1 MRDNITKVV
10 ERQERLDSL
19 QDKTGRFFHTIL
31 HTRVLPSL
39 FGPPRLGGN
48 FIPYG

>member
-19 QDKTGRFFHTIL
+19 QDKTGRCFLFSFTHTSVAALIWPL
-31 HTRVLPSL
+31 LS
-39 FGPPRLGGN
+39 
-48 FIPYG
+48 

>member
-19 QDKTGRFFHTIL
+19 QDKTGWYLSYNFTH
-31 HTRVLPSL
+31 PSVAVPIWPFSL
-39 FGPPRLGGN
+39 
-48 FIPYG
+48 